1 MGMVVQ
7 FPAVFLG
14 GAPGAKGSCS
24 PEAQSP
30 VRTRTYGFGAVAFH
44 YYGYRQ
50 LNPLT
55 GRWVSRDPIEE
66 AGGVNLYGFL
76 RNNGVGKTDLL
87 GLVGDDE
94 EDKAF
99 CEKFSQGIDGDSP
112 DLEVARKD
120 ARRLCCC
127 SKTFRKLIRVLPKLG
142 VSIINGRH
150 PGGGTG
156 DKNKVIIGDGYFGQS
171 RLPDNGP
178 TVIPHEMLHSFQAR
192 YVQIDP
198 KYSPSG
204 AEQPFPK
211 EVQDIRDI
219 TINPS
224 DPHLKET
231 GGNDYRR
238 EFEARRI
245 ERIIANEC
253 AKNCDWHFQTK
264 DKYNGYPVPNLAAA
278 IANSN

>member
-1 MGMVVQ
+1 MGKVID
-7 FPAVFLG
+7 FPELHRGRA
-14 GAPGAKGSCS
+14 C
-24 PEAQSP
+24 
-30 VRTRTYGFGAVAFH
+30 GFGEILSSANQPPIQIRTSALPSAFH

-76 RNNGVGKTDLL
+76 GND
-87 GLVGDDE
+87 
-94 EDKAF
+94 
-99 CEKFSQGIDGDSP
+99 
-112 DLEVARKD
+112 
-120 ARRLCCC
+120 
-127 SKTFRKLIRVLPKLG
+127 
-142 VSIINGRH
+142 
-150 PGGGTG
+150 GTG